1 MKVQNPHDKFFKE
14 TLTKVDLAR
23 DFARNYLPAAIL
35 QVVDLS
41 TMEPQKDSFID
52 EELRETFSDLL
63 FRVNI
68 AQKEGFLYFLF
79 EHKSYAGPHTAFQ
92 LLKYMVRIW
101 EAKIEKE
108 NLRQLP
114 VIVPLVVY
122 HGRKGWE
129 GRTDLAAMVAGY
141 EELPPELKKMVPN
154 YAYLLYDLTRYSD
167 EEIKGEVRLR
177 ILLSVFRDIFV
188 KDRQEFRESVLKAG
202 EYLEQLE
209 DKEKGLEYF
218 EIFMRYVFSARADM
232 TMADLK
238 EIVEQMEANYP
249 EGSALTMTLAELL
262 IEEGEARGEARGIAK
277 GEAQGI
283 AKGEARGIAKGEAR
297 GIAKGEA
304 RALARTVVKLLTKK
318 FEFIPEEMKE
328 KIFQLDTLTLETIV
342 EGVLEYQSLEDVKKY
357 LE

>member
-1 MKVQNPHDKFFKE
+1 M
-14 TLTKVDLAR
+14 
-23 DFARNYLPAAIL
+23 
-35 QVVDLS
+35 
-41 TMEPQKDSFID
+41 
-52 EELRETFSDLL
+52 
-63 FRVNI
+63 
-68 AQKEGFLYFLF
+68 
-79 EHKSYAGPHTAFQ
+79 
-92 LLKYMVRIW
+92 
-101 EAKIEKE
+101 
-108 NLRQLP
+108 
-114 VIVPLVVY
+114 IVPLVVY

-202 EYLEQLE
+202 EYLKQLE

-262 IEEGEARGEARGIAK
+262 IEEGEARGIAK

-283 AKGEARGIAKGEAR
+283 AKGEARGEAR

-304 RALARTVVKLLTKK
+304 RGEARGIAKTVVKLLTKK
-318 FEFIPEEMKE
+318 FEFVPEEMKE
-328 KIFQLDTLTLETIV
+328 KIFQLDTLTLETII